1 MDSTDILKMIENG
14 ELRESE
20 HLEFKE
26 IYFYEGKLKNH
37 NYADKLIE
45 EICAFA
51 NKHGGYIIIGVQ
63 EDESKNP
70 KNIVDCGLTEDEL
83 EMFEQ
88 SIRNKLGSK
97 VTPNINGIDLHIINI
112 DDKNLLEIYIP
123 SSPIKPHACNNG
135 EDNFYIREGN
145 KKRRMKYEDL
155 RRIFRGLEEGQ
166 IKIKQFIDHRINQI
180 LEGVIDDSMIDQSS
194 LIIHIIPEESL
205 EESNFVDVR
214 EYDKS
219 YELNVM
225 IGNFSNSYY
234 NSDGFLRVNSEY
246 TGEFRSY
253 IQAFHNGSIE
263 AGEVYSLNNDLLGED
278 NVMTQWDKIE
288 SSLIK
293 YIYKCCNIINEI
305 HGSTSFYINISLLN
319 MKNKHSKS
327 FNLGNDAHPIRN
339 NLIKLPIIKWSI
351 NDSYPNAMH
360 PLMLQFAHTF
370 NSRYS
375 SLYDSNGNPY
385 TDKFIFLN

>member
-1 MDSTDILKMIENG
+1 MDRTEILKMIENS

-37 NYADKLIE
+37 NHADTLIE

-51 NKHGGYIIIGVQ
+51 NKYGGYIIIGVQ

-70 KNIVDCGLTEDEL
+70 ENIVDCGLSEEEL
-83 EMFEQ
+83 EIFEQ

-97 VTPNINGIDLHIINI
+97 VTPNINGIELHIITI

-135 EDNFYIREGN
+135 EDNFYIRDGN
-145 KKRRMKYEDL
+145 KKRRMKYDDL

-166 IKIKQFIDHRINQI
+166 MKIKHFIDNRINQI
-180 LEGVIDDSMIDQSS
+180 LEGVIDDSMIVQSS
-194 LIIHIIPEESL
+194 LIMHIIPEESL

-214 EYDKS
+214 EYNKS
-219 YELNVM
+219 KEFDVM
-225 IGNFSNSYY
+225 FGYFSNSYY
-234 NSDGFLRVNSEY
+234 NSDGFLRVNNKH
-246 TGEFRSY
+246 TNEFRSY

-263 AGEVYSLNNDLLGED
+263 AGEIYSLNNDIFGEG
-278 NVMTQWDKIE
+278 NVMTQWDRIE
-288 SSLIK
+288 SSLVK

-305 HGSTSFYINISLLN
+305 NGSSSFYINVSLLN
-319 MKNKHSKS
+319 MKNKHSVS
-327 FNLGNDAHPIRN
+327 FDLGNDPHPIRK

-351 NDSYPNAMH
+351 NDSYPEAMH
-360 PLMLQFAHTF
+360 SLLLQFAHTF
-370 NSRYS
+370 NSKCS
-375 SLYDSNGNPY
+375 SLYDSNGNPNNE
-385 TDKFIFLN
+385 KFNFVN